1 MTNFNET
8 PPKTYQKFLDEF
20 PEVAQALEKLGE
32 KANNFGSLDA
42 KTVRLIK
49 LGMSISAR
57 LEGAVFAD
65 VKKAIVAGASRDEI
79 RQVAILA
86 ITTAG
91 LPTAMAGLKW
101 VDSMLE
107 EIEK

>member
-32 KANNFGSLDA
+32 KANNLGSLDA

-107 EIEK
+107 EIGK

>member
-1 MTNFNET
+1 MEFNET
-8 PPKTYQKFLDEF
+8 PPKTYQKFLDEY
-20 PEVAQALEKLGE
+20 PEVASALEALG
-32 KANNFGSLDA
+32 KSANNLGALDD

-57 LEGAVFAD
+57 LEGAVLSD
-65 VKKAIVAGASRDEI
+65 VKKAIVAGASREEI

-101 VDSMLE
+101 IDSMLE
-107 EIEK
+107 EMNNQ